1 MRHWVLLFSVFVL
14 ALSAYAGEFDQ
25 QPAEYWSEV
34 LATKDFKGVLSVFQV
49 GPKVEWPPVHSV
61 KYADEKDKNL
71 VTQGAEFRKL
81 GELLAH
87 GLEDYER
94 QLQDI
99 PSEQFCERCE
109 SLLAMRQQFLRHP
122 SYFNLILVD
131 SINRVLYVNLAER
144 LALADEIAPCLLP
157 LLGRLGSFRPDL
169 QQLLSMTNAEFNK
182 SMLGESAYRSAS
194 SIEQLKML
202 WSTLEPDTPFMM
214 PADTLGLPTFQL
226 MKKRDIPAL
235 LSRLVMSDLYIHTLL
250 PALVQYRQKAEAY
263 SPTATYQQIKAVV
276 GREARAPESLG
287 VVPFGVSRA
296 ASAVNYLLQDI
307 QSGKNRKQLL
317 FSLP

>member
-1 MRHWVLLFSVFVL
+1 MRNLVLIFSVFVL
-14 ALSAYAGEFDQ
+14 ALSAYAGEFEQ
-25 QPAEYWSEV
+25 QLAEYWSEV
-34 LATKDFKGVLSVFQV
+34 LATKDFKEVLSVFQV

-71 VTQGAEFRKL
+71 VTQGVEFRKL
-81 GELLAH
+81 GELLAQS
-87 GLEDYER
+87 LEDYER

-182 SMLGESAYRSAS
+182 SVLDESAYRSAS

-202 WSTLEPDTPFMM
+202 WSALEPDTPLMM
-214 PADTLGLPTFQL
+214 PKNTLNLPTFQL

-263 SPTATYQQIKAVV
+263 SPTATCQQIKAVV